1 MHMTDLIEK
10 KKQGQTLTQ
19 EELHFIVHGY
29 TAGDIPDYQMSAL
42 MMAIYFRGMTPEETA
57 QLTIEMEHSG
67 DVVDLS
73 PLGEH
78 TADKHSTGGVGDK
91 TSLVLCPM
99 VAACG
104 GKMAKMSGRGL
115 GHTGGTIDKLESFP
129 GFSTAMTPEKFLENA
144 ENVGFVIAGQT
155 ANLAPADK
163 KMYALR
169 DVTATVDSIPL
180 IVSSIMAKKLASGAR
195 TIVLDVKTG
204 SGAFMETEE
213 SAFELARQMVSVGK
227 HAGRNMAAVVTDMDQ
242 PLGFAVGNAL
252 EVKEAISVLRGADVP
267 DLRELCLV
275 LGTNI
280 LVRSGLAETEE
291 EARARLEK
299 SIESGAALDKLAAM
313 VRAQGGDPAAVY
325 DTSLLPQAPVVRT
338 VKAPCER
345 LHRRDGSEGHRPC
358 LHASRRRPRYEGGR
372 DRPFRRRSARGEGRG
387 ISPYGRH
394 ARHHPRQNRSGCRR
408 GGGRAFE
415 VLHFLRRS
423 ARPPAVHPRRCDLI
437 LLLFKIG
444 VTQ

>member
-169 DVTATVDSIPL
+169 DVTATVDSLPL
-180 IVSSIMAKKLASGAR
+180 ITSSIMSKKLAAGSHS
-195 TIVLDVKTG
+195 IVLDVKVG
-204 SGAFMETEE
+204 SGAFMKTLGD
-213 SAFELARQMVSVGK
+213 ARKLAENMVAIGK
-227 HAGRNMAAVVTDMDQ
+227 ACGRNVRAVLSNMDV
-242 PLGFAVGNAL
+242 PLGMAIGNAL
-252 EVKEAISVLRGADVP
+252 EVQEAAEILQGRGCDDLRGVCMTLAANMV
-267 DLRELCLV
+267 ELCNGWDEAFAKQQV
-275 LGTNI
+275 HDA
-280 LVRSGLAETEE
+280 VASG
-291 EARARLEK
+291 RAFAQMKRW
-299 SIESGAALDKLAAM
+299 IA
-313 VRAQGGDPAAVY
+313 AQGGDASVLE
-325 DTSLLPQAPVVRT
+325 DFSKLPQASVRHEILAPQDGWICRMDT
-338 VKAPCER
+338 QKVGEASSLLGAGRMTKEDTIDFAAGIVLSKKTGDYAKKGDVLATLYTNKAASLAE
-345 LHRRDGSEGHRPC
+345 SE
-358 LHASRRRPRYEGGR
+358 AM
-372 DRPFRRRSARGEGRG
+372 
-387 ISPYGRH
+387 
-394 ARHHPRQNRSGCRR
+394 
-408 GGGRAFE
+408 
-415 VLHFLRRS
+415 FLRALS
-423 ARPPAVHPRRCDLI
+423 WSEEKPEPETLI
-437 LLLFKIG
+437 FDIIR
-444 VTQ
+444 

>member
-204 SGAFMETEE
+204 AGALMHTTEA
-213 SAFELARQMVSVGK
+213 SIELAQTMVRIGCD
-227 HAGRNMAAVVTDMDQ
+227 AGRRMVALVTDMGE
-242 PLGFAVGNAL
+242 PLGSHIGNAL
-252 EVKEAISVLRGADVP
+252 EVKEAIDVLNNRVEGPLLTVAVELGARMLLLGGAASSVAEGRDKLMAALHSGA
-267 DLRELCLV
+267 
-275 LGTNI
+275 G
-280 LVRSGLAETEE
+280 
-291 EARARLEK
+291 LEK
-299 SIESGAALDKLAAM
+299 LRQMI
-313 VRAQGGDPAAVY
+313 VAQGGDPACCDDV
-325 DTSLLPQAPVVRT
+325 SQLPQAKIIRDVPAVEGGYIRSMDTIRLGNTAQAMGAGRKQKTDPIDYSVGFVMHKRIGDELRPGEAVATVHASSEESAARAASEILACLTLSPTPVPRCKLIHAFVDSDH
-338 VKAPCER
+338 VER
-345 LHRRDGSEGHRPC
+345 L
-358 LHASRRRPRYEGGR
+358 
-372 DRPFRRRSARGEGRG
+372 
-387 ISPYGRH
+387 
-394 ARHHPRQNRSGCRR
+394 
-408 GGGRAFE
+408 
-415 VLHFLRRS
+415 
-423 ARPPAVHPRRCDLI
+423 
-437 LLLFKIG
+437 
-444 VTQ
+444 

>member
-144 ENVGFVIAGQT
+144 ENVGFLIAGQT

-291 EARARLEK
+291 EAPRGWKSPSRAARRLT
-299 SIESGAALDKLAAM
+299 SSRPWSARRAAT
-313 VRAQGGDPAAVY
+313 PPPY
-325 DTSLLPQAPVVRT
+325 TI
-338 VKAPCER
+338 
-345 LHRRDGSEGHRPC
+345 RPC
-358 LHASRRRPRYEGGR
+358 CRRPRSCAR
-372 DRPFRRRSARGEGRG
+372 SRPRATATSPRWKRRTSALSPCISAAAALRRR
-387 ISPYGRH
+387 
-394 ARHHPRQNRSGCRR
+394 
-408 GGGRAFE
+408 
-415 VLHFLRRS
+415 
-423 ARPPAVHPRRCDLI
+423 
-437 LLLFKIG
+437 
-444 VTQ
+444 T

>member
-1 MHMTDLIEK
+1 MIFVLHILNIIRK
-10 KKQGQTLTQ
+10 KRDGGTLTKD
-19 EELHFIVHGY
+19 EIEYFVRGC
-29 TAGDIPDYQMSAL
+29 TDGSIPDYQLSAL
-42 MMAIYFRGMTPEETA
+42 LMAIYLNGMTHEETA
-57 QLTIEMEHSG
+57 ELTLAMAHSG
-67 DVVDLS
+67 DMADLS
-73 PLGEH
+73 AIHGV
-78 TADKHSTGGVGDK
+78 TVDKHSTGGVGDK
-91 TSLVLCPM
+91 TSM
-99 VAACG
+99 VIVPVCAACG
-104 GKMAKMSGRGL
+104 VKIAKMSGRGL
-115 GHTGGTIDKLESFP
+115 GHTGGTADKLESIP
-129 GFSTAMTPEKFLENA
+129 GMRIDLSPEDFTAQINKIGCAM
-144 ENVGFVIAGQT
+144 IGQT
-155 ANLAPADK
+155 GELCPADK
-163 KMYALR
+163 KLYALR

-291 EARARLEK
+291 KARARLEK

-325 DTSLLPQAPVVRT
+325 DTSLLPQAPVVHT
-338 VKAPCER
+338 VKAPC
-345 LHRRDGSEGHRPC
+345 DGYIAAMEAKDIGLVSMH
-358 LHASRRRPRYEGGR
+358 L
-372 DRPFRRRSARGEGRG
+372 
-387 ISPYGRH
+387 
-394 ARHHPRQNRSGCRR
+394 
-408 GGGRAFE
+408 GGGRATKE
-415 VLHFLRRS
+415 DVIDLSVGVVLAAKDGAYLHTGDTLATIHARTEADAAAAEEELLKCYTFS
-423 ARPPAVHPRRCDLI
+423 DEAPVRPPFIR
-437 LLLFKIG
+437 G
-444 VTQ
+444 VVT

>member
-42 MMAIYFRGMTPEETA
+42 MMAIYFRGMTPVETA

-325 DTSLLPQAPVVRT
+325 DTSLLPQAPVVHT
-338 VKAPCER
+338 VKAPRNGYIAAMEAKDIG
-345 LHRRDGSEGHRPC
+345 LVSMH
-358 LHASRRRPRYEGGR
+358 L
-372 DRPFRRRSARGEGRG
+372 
-387 ISPYGRH
+387 
-394 ARHHPRQNRSGCRR
+394 
-408 GGGRAFE
+408 GGGRATKE
-415 VLHFLRRS
+415 DVIDLSVGVVLAAKDGAYLHTGDTLATIHAKTETDAAAAEEELLKCYTFS
-423 ARPPAVHPRRCDLI
+423 DEAPVRPPFIR
-437 LLLFKIG
+437 G
-444 VTQ
+444 VVT

>member
-169 DVTATVDSIPL
+169 DVTGTVDCIPL
-180 IVSSIMAKKLASGAR
+180 IASSIVSKKLASGAR

-252 EVKEAISVLRGADVP
+252 EVKEAIDILAGRAGGDLLVEISIRRHPIFTRSGTDVLCEVPITFTQAALGATIQVP
-267 DLRELCLV
+267 TLDGKVDYEIPEGTQTGREFILREKGIPEV
-275 LGTNI
+275 GNTRRRGNERFT
-280 LVRSGLAETEE
+280 VVVETPT
-291 EARARLEK
+291 RLTKEQK
-299 SIESGAALDKLAAM
+299 D
-313 VRAQGGDPAAVY
+313 
-325 DTSLLPQAPVVRT
+325 LLRQ
-338 VKAPCER
+338 
-345 LHRRDGSEGHRPC
+345 LDGSV
-358 LHASRRRPRYEGGR
+358 
-372 DRPFRRRSARGEGRG
+372 DQ
-387 ISPYGRH
+387 SPKRKK
-394 ARHHPRQNRSGCRR
+394 
-408 GGGRAFE
+408 
-415 VLHFLRRS
+415 FLNNLK
-423 ARPPAVHPRRCDLI
+423 D
-437 LLLFKIG
+437 FFG
-444 VTQ
+444 

>member
-104 GKMAKMSGRGL
+104 GK
-115 GHTGGTIDKLESFP
+115 IDKLESFP

-338 VKAPCER
+338 VKAPRNGYIAAMEAKDIG
-345 LHRRDGSEGHRPC
+345 LVSMH
-358 LHASRRRPRYEGGR
+358 L
-372 DRPFRRRSARGEGRG
+372 
-387 ISPYGRH
+387 
-394 ARHHPRQNRSGCRR
+394 
-408 GGGRAFE
+408 GGGRATKE
-415 VLHFLRRS
+415 DVIDLSVGVVLAAKDGAYLHTGDTLATIHAKTEADAAAAEEELLKCYTFS
-423 ARPPAVHPRRCDLI
+423 DEAPVRPPFIR
-437 LLLFKIG
+437 G
-444 VTQ
+444 VVT

>member
-252 EVKEAISVLRGADVP
+252 EVKEAISVLKGETKG
-267 DLRELCLV
+267 DLLELCLT
-275 LGTNI
+275 LGSCI
-280 LVRSGLAETEE
+280 LTEAGIAESIED
-291 EARARLEK
+291 ARARLTYAV
-299 SIESGAALDKLAAM
+299 ESGAALKKLAEM
-313 VRAQGGDPAAVY
+313 VSAQDGDGNDVY
-325 DTSLLPQAPVVRT
+325 DTSRLPDAK
-338 VKAPCER
+338 VKLEVP
-345 LHRRDGSEGHRPC
+345 SEVSG
-358 LHASRRRPRYEGGR
+358 YIGR
-372 DRPFRRRSARGEGRG
+372 ILAEHVGLVSM
-387 ISPYGRH
+387 H
-394 ARHHPRQNRSGCRR
+394 L
-408 GGGRAFE
+408 GGGRATKDSE
-415 VLHFLRRS
+415 IDLSVGVILHKKVGDKVEKGESLATIYASSEEKAQEAAKLLRDCYQFS
-423 ARPPAVHPRRCDLI
+423 DTPVERPEFIKAVVR
-437 LLLFKIG
+437 
-444 VTQ
+444 